1 MNVIINPLNKAPIK
15 IDGELIF
22 DDDVINQ
29 VPYALKIISIYTFLL
44 ILIGSILIKSNENF
58 NNTNT

>member
-15 IDGELIF
+15 INGELIF

>member
-1 MNVIINPLNKAPIK
+1 MNVIINPSNKAPIK
-15 IDGELIF
+15 INGELIF